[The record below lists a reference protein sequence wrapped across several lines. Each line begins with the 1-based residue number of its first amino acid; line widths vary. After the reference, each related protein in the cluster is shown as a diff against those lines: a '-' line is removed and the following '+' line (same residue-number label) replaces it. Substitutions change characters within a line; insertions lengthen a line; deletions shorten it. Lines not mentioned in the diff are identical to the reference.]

1 MECYINRHVSQLVL
15 MKSRGLIAQDVC
27 DSERV
32 CEADV
37 IIIGAGVSGLAA
49 AAKLQE
55 RGLSYIILEGANRIG
70 GRLCSKEWNGATI
83 EAGA

>member
-1 MECYINRHVSQLVL
+1 
-15 MKSRGLIAQDVC
+15 MKLRGLITQEVC

-55 RGLSYIILEGANRIG
+55 RGLSYIILEGADRIG
-70 GRLCSKEWNGATI
+70 GRLCSKEWNGAII